1 MRRLLLIVI
10 MVVAPLIAW
19 AGSYTLY
26 EGPII
31 PAAGGGSGT
40 WVYNNSHTPTS
51 GDATV
56 PPTSGYHFGGYVTA
70 PSWATKITKL
80 RLAIYDSYTAG
91 TIWICAYPQGGG
103 SSLGGGSGAAPGGGS
118 YTLYNVDTGTLNI
131 SVTGGTTY
139 AIMGSLSD
147 SSIVTYYANEYDGL
161 YSEDDYAG
169 ACVSSVTP
177 STDSGYGHC
186 VGAFF
191 E

>member
-1 MRRLLLIVI
+1 MIRIIIIVYLILLPSVCH
-10 MVVAPLIAW
+10 ADGW
-19 AGSYTLY
+19 FY
-26 EGPII
+26 
-31 PAAGGGSGT
+31 AAAAAGGSGT
-40 WVYNNSHTPTS
+40 WVYTNGHTPTS
-51 GDATV
+51 GDEPV
-56 PPTSGYHFGGYVTA
+56 QPTSGYHFGGYVKA
-70 PSWATKITKL
+70 PSGATKITKL
-80 RLAIYDSYTAG
+80 RVAIYDSYTAG

-147 SSIVTYYANEYDGL
+147 SSIVTYFANEYDGL